1 MQPLVNAMKLYYSM
15 HLLLTVVAALALGA
29 PARAHEFWLEG
40 ITQPLK
46 VGGTA
51 ELSLQVGEFFEGVLV
66 GFSAAQTARLTHIGP
81 SGTTRDLMGLLPPQP
96 AANFKLPLSTPGSH
110 LIAFDSQPSEIE
122 LPAGQFHAYLHDEG
136 LDFIKARREAAGTA
150 EKPGRERYRR
160 NVKTLLAVSSAAGQ
174 TGPAAGDKVFAT
186 RVGQRLELIP
196 LNDPLRLSAGGALGL
211 QLLFEGKP
219 LQGALVKAWHKQSS
233 QTLIIRAL
241 TTAKGEVKL
250 NLPYAGAWMVSVVH
264 MVPAVG
270 VKDIDWDSL
279 WANLSFVIP
288 ERPQRR

>member
-1 MQPLVNAMKLYYSM
+1 MKRMPFLRALVLS
-15 HLLLTVVAALALGA
+15 LGVLAASS
-29 PARAHEFWLEG
+29 PARAHEFWFEP

-51 ELSLQVGEFFEGVLV
+51 DLSLHVGEFFEGVLV
-66 GFSAAQTARLTHIGP
+66 GFSTAQTASLKHIGP
-81 SGTTRDLMGLLPPQP
+81 SGAARNLTALVPPQP
-96 AANFKLPLSTPGSH
+96 VANIKLPLSSPGTH
-110 LIAFDSQPSEIE
+110 LIAFDSQPSQIE

-150 EKPGRERYRR
+150 DKPGRERYRR
-160 NVKTLLAVSSAAGQ
+160 NVKTLLAVGNAAGQ
-174 TGPAAGDKVFAT
+174 AVPVAGDKIYAT

-196 LNDPLRLSAGGALGL
+196 LNDPLRLAAGGALGL

-219 LQGALVKAWHKQSS
+219 LQGALVKAWHKQSG
-233 QTLIIRAL
+233 QTLIIRAIS
-241 TTAKGEVKL
+241 TAKGEVTF

-264 MVPAVG
+264 MVPAG
-270 VKDIDWDSL
+270 AKDIDWDSL
-279 WANLSFVIP
+279 WANLSFVMP

>member
-1 MQPLVNAMKLYYSM
+1 MKRTHFFQVLVLG
-15 HLLLTVVAALALGA
+15 LTVLAASI
-29 PARAHEFWLEG
+29 PARAHEFWFEP
-40 ITQPLK
+40 IMQPLK
-46 VGGTA
+46 VGATA
-51 ELSLQVGEFFEGVLV
+51 DLNLQVGEFFEGVLV
-66 GFSAAQTARLTHIGP
+66 GFSAAQTASLKHIGP
-81 SGTTRDLMGLLPPQP
+81 SGATTTTTTTRDLTGLVPAQP
-96 AANFKLPLSTPGSH
+96 VANFKLPLSTPGTH

-160 NVKTLLAVSSAAGQ
+160 NVKTLLAVGNAAGQ
-174 TGPAAGDKVFAT
+174 AVPVAGDKIYTT

-196 LNDPLRLSAGGALGL
+196 LNDPLRLAAGGALGL

-219 LQGALVKAWHKQSS
+219 LEGALVKAWHKQSS
-233 QTLIIRAL
+233 QTLIIRAI
-241 TTAKGEVKL
+241 TTAKGEVKF
-250 NLPYAGAWMVSVVH
+250 NLPYSGAWMVSVVH

-270 VKDIDWDSL
+270 AKNIDWDSL
-279 WANLSFVIP
+279 WANLSFVMP